1 VLSKVCERV
10 AYNQFVT
17 YLTTKKR
24 LTTKQNGSK
33 KWHSTETSLLR
44 TTDAFLKGIDKKKL
58 TACVLLDMSKAFDSV
73 HHQILLRKLQDVGAS
88 TSVLQWFNSYLTNRY
103 QVVRIH
109 STVSNPIPIEYGVP
123 QGSILGPL
131 LFSIYVNDLPEA
143 PRNCSTECYV
153 DDTKLFVS
161 FHSQDTQR
169 IVEEMNED
177 LLGVRNWCFRNRLLL
192 NPDKTKLIVFGSRQM
207 TSKLHDFRLSLLG
220 KDISPVQSAKDL
232 GVILDSNLTF
242 DDHIKTIVSE
252 CIARLAQISRVKHC
266 LDRTSLL
273 TVINALVFSKLYY
286 CSNVW
291 ANTTEKNIRKL
302 QAVQNYACRIV
313 SGARK
318 YDHVTPHLKS
328 LSWLPVKDQLYYRQA
343 TMAFK
348 CISGHAPKYLTS
360 QFITREQVT
369 KRTTRSGQKLD
380 IPFFKTASG
389 QRTFY
394 YRTIGL
400 WNNLD
405 PFLKSSCSVQVFKR
419 ILKNKLLDNF
429 VNTP

>member
-1 VLSKVCERV
+1 MPNRVIKDCLPIILPFVTSIINASLSSSTFPGIWKTAEITPIPKQGNHELPNNNRPISLLPVLSKVCERV
-10 AYNQFVT
+10 AYNPFVT

-44 TTDAFLKGIDKKKL
+44 TTDAFLKGIDKKL
-58 TACVLLDMSKAFDSV
+58 TTCVLLDMSKAFDSV
-73 HHQILLRKLQDVGAS
+73 YHQILLRKLQDVGAL

-123 QGSILGPL
+123 QGSILRPL

-143 PRNCSTECYV
+143 PWNCSTEFYV

-161 FHSQDTQR
+161 FQSQDTQR
-169 IVEEMNED
+169 IVEMNED
-177 LLGVRNWCFRNRLLL
+177 LFGVHNWCFRNRLLL
-192 NPDKTKLIVFGSRQM
+192 NPDKTKLILFGSRHT
-207 TSKLHDFRLSLLG
+207 TSKLHEFRLSLLG

-232 GVILDSNLTF
+232 GMILDSNLTF
-242 DDHIKTIVSE
+242 DHIKITVLE
-252 CIARLAQISRVKHC
+252 GIAHLVQIIRVKHC

-273 TVINALVFSKLYY
+273 TVRNALVFSKLYY

-302 QAVQNYACRIV
+302 QVVQNFACQIV

-318 YDHVTPHLKS
+318 YDHVTQHLKS
-328 LSWLPVKDQLYYRQA
+328 LSWLPVKDQLYHHQA

-348 CISGHAPKYLTS
+348 CISGHASKYLTS
-360 QFITREQVT
+360 QFIT
-369 KRTTRSGQKLD
+369 
-380 IPFFKTASG
+380 
-389 QRTFY
+389 
-394 YRTIGL
+394 
-400 WNNLD
+400 
-405 PFLKSSCSVQVFKR
+405 
-419 ILKNKLLDNF
+419 
-429 VNTP
+429 